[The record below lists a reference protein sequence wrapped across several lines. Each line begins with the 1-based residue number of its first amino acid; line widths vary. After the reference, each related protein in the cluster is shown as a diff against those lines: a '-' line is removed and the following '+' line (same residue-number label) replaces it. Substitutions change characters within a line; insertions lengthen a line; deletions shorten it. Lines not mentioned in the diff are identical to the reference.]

1 MARPLPTL
9 TLLGAA
15 LLGAVAPVAAQDTGG
30 TTVTLMRISLPDTL
44 PSAVPQVGLNEF
56 TMRITNGT
64 DGRRV
69 ASMMQFEPM
78 APAMGIPLDAVLMHM
93 IWDSATDSV
102 QLGLTLPPELMESL
116 GGGAGFA
123 FQFVLPDSLP
133 IPAGMGDSLL
143 VSMDNANVSFR
154 DLGTTA
160 TVAGLA
166 CREYEMASDSMT
178 AKVCLGQRPPGLEVT
193 YRLIDRL
200 PIIGEL
206 MAAWREQERELLGQE
221 GLATFRMTGDMGT
234 GSFHMEL
241 ASYTAGTPDAALFT
255 LAPGLGPVPPEIIAA
270 FMQGA
275 ASAAASAA
283 AAGTGTPDAP

>member
-1 MARPLPTL
+1 MVRLSPGLAVV
-9 TLLGAA
+9 GAA
-15 LLGAVAPVAAQDTGG
+15 LLASTTPASAQDAGG

-44 PSAVPQVGLNEF
+44 LAAVPQAGFEEL
-56 TMRITNGT
+56 TLRITNAT

-69 ASMMQFEPM
+69 AAMMTFEAM
-78 APAMGIPLDAVLMHM
+78 APTMGVPLDAILMHM

-102 QLGLTLPPELMESL
+102 QLGLTLPPELMEPL
-116 GGGAGFA
+116 GGGTGFA

-143 VSMDNANVSFR
+143 VTMDNANVSFR

-178 AKVCLGQRPPGLEVT
+178 AKVCLGQRPPGLETT

-200 PIIGEL
+200 PVINEL
-206 MAAWREQERELLGQE
+206 MTAWRKQERELLGQE

-255 LAPGLGPVPPEIIAA
+255 LAPGLGPVPPELIAA